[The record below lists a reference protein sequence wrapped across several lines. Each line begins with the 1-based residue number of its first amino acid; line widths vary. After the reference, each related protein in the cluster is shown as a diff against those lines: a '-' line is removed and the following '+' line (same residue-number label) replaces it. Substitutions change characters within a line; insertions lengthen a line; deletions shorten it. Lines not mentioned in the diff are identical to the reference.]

1 VIALQRPRRRNHH
14 VIELM
19 SVARKSAQRCD
30 NLPVH
35 VLQPYALAEALQ
47 RRQSARQIRKY
58 QFLWTEGRTRD
69 AEQWCSSVG
78 FDSHGKTM
86 HRAITMEKQRPP

>member
-1 VIALQRPRRRNHH
+1 
-14 VIELM
+14 M
-19 SVARKSAQRCD
+19 SIARKSAQRCD

-78 FDSHGKTM
+78 FDSHGTTM